1 MKKIVLSVIMSLLIL
16 PGCGSMKHMS
26 PEERAGVGAQIGSF
40 IGWLFG
46 GAVGYAINDERGV
59 DLGSFIGTAVGGVAG
74 ASIAATT
81 SEEAQKEREE
91 DWNRM
96 DVYIDK
102 PDPSLPDL
110 QIEDILLD
118 EDSVSRN
125 QKIDAG
131 ETCRLTFVIVNN
143 GYSDALQIEPVV
155 IVEKGKSK
163 IKVSEPTLIERIS
176 HDDRITYTV
185 TLQASPKLRSGKA
198 LFSIRL
204 NDNEGIALQEK
215 FTVETQG
222 KS

>member
-1 MKKIVLSVIMSLLIL
+1 MKNIILCVIMSLLIL

-40 IGWLFG
+40 IGCLFG
-46 GAVGYAINDERGV
+46 GVVGYAINDECGA

-81 SEEAQKEREE
+81 GQEAQER
-91 DWNRM
+91 
-96 DVYIDK
+96 
-102 PDPSLPDL
+102 PDPSPSNL

-131 ETCRLTFVIVNN
+131 ETCRLVFVIINN
-143 GYSDALQIEPVV
+143 GYNDALQIEPVV
-155 IVEKGKSK
+155 TVENGKSK
-163 IKVSEPTLIERIS
+163 IKVSEPTVIERIS
-176 HDDRITYTV
+176 HEDRITYTV
-185 TLQASPKLRSGKA
+185 ILQASPQLRSGKA

-204 NDNEGIALQEK
+204 NELNGNGAIAIQEK
-215 FTVETQG
+215 FTVDTQG